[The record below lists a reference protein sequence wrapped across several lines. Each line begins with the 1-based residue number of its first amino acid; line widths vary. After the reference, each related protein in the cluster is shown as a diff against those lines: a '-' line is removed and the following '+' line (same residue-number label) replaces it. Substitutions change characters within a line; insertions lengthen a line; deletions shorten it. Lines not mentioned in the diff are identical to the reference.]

1 MKTKAFAAMAAAM
14 TALSLAGCMQEPDTR
29 PEASSDEAVIT
40 VDFSAVSEPVY
51 RVDLEYFLKGDLM
64 GGMACCNADETP
76 MTETVRFALT
86 EAEFPAGSKR
96 EDFTFYLVF
105 SGDQEGIK
113 EQFSEAKLIAH
124 TNESSACTLEYGKTY
139 AYSVSGSYE
148 NGFTLTPAATI
159 IP

>member
-1 MKTKAFAAMAAAM
+1 MKTKAFAAMAAVM
-14 TALSLAGCMQEPDTR
+14 TALSLAGCVQEP
-29 PEASSDEAVIT
+29 EAETAPSPDEAVIT

-64 GGMACCNADETP
+64 GGMACCHADETP
-76 MTETVRFALT
+76 MTGKSRFALT
-86 EAEFPAGSKR
+86 PAEFPENSSR

-105 SGDQEGIK
+105 SGDADGIK

-124 TNESSACTLEYGKTY
+124 SNESSAFTLEYGKTY